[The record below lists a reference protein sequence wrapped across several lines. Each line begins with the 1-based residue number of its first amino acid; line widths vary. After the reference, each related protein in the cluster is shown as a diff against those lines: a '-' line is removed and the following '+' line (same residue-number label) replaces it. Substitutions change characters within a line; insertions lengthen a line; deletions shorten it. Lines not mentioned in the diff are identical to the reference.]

1 MTGSASHKYT
11 DRDVRENELEMRHFV
26 ESYLERYHGE
36 FEFLIDCKMRV
47 AEGYTLSTGMV
58 RGVLNCM
65 RNDPRVKGLP
75 APLPPLED
83 DADVI
88 ELRGPRGFRARRPEV
103 FSAREPEIVIPRE
116 YRPYHADTKAHV
128 NFTYAISKSL
138 SMLHRIDRE
147 RDAVVEWVIHP
158 DRTMP
163 RRFDRIRVPVLCKNP
178 HWLTYRSLS
187 PLWVLTFT
195 NKQKAMS
202 ALKKQNPDVTLC
214 VRCFP
219 EADG

>member
-75 APLPPLED
+75 AP
-83 DADVI
+83 AAAA
-88 ELRGPRGFRARRPEV
+88 RGRR
-103 FSAREPEIVIPRE
+103 
-116 YRPYHADTKAHV
+116 
-128 NFTYAISKSL
+128 
-138 SMLHRIDRE
+138 
-147 RDAVVEWVIHP
+147 
-158 DRTMP
+158 
-163 RRFDRIRVPVLCKNP
+163 RRDRIARSTRVPRQTAGGVLG
-178 HWLTYRSLS
+178 S
-187 PLWVLTFT
+187 
-195 NKQKAMS
+195 
-202 ALKKQNPDVTLC
+202 
-214 VRCFP
+214 
-219 EADG
+219 